1 MASRKLSPYA
11 QPENIP
17 SPKFTLFAQPK
28 NIPSSSFTSYS
39 QPNNIPSPTFSLY
52 MTSQRTY
59 QDSSFISYGQPKN
72 TVVII
77 PLFALSRSQH
87 HGPSSSRCRRPSTSP
102 SCSVPGLSYY
112 RMSPL
117 FCPTSVTRLLLPAY
131 RRFARRGT
139 REAKP
144 GSVYPSRT
152 VFCLSQLTSIF
163 WLVIPSS
170 KYKQKHTLNRLN
182 HQSLTINTR
191 SSGQVRQFSARFL
204 PLEKEQGHQTQL

>member
-1 MASRKLSPYA
+1 M
-11 QPENIP
+11 P
-17 SPKFTLFAQPK
+17 SQKTYLV
-28 NIPSSSFTSYS
+28 PSS
-39 QPNNIPSPTFSLY
+39 PCSP
-52 MTSQRTY
+52 SQRTY
-59 QDSSFISYGQPKN
+59 PAPVLPHIASQTTYPVPPFHSTWPAKERIKIHLSSHMASRRTPLLYF
-72 TVVII
+72 

-191 SSGQVRQFSARFL
+191 SSGQVRQFLVRFL